1 MNWLRRAL
9 LEFWATFLIAAVV
22 GFLGP
27 FGTYLHSTLANRVG
41 EWWMLLMGAYVFVRP
56 WIFALRWIAE
66 ATSLP
71 PRILVPW
78 GVVATSAPLARLW
91 RSIGQDA
98 FRELNGYSALLPF
111 SLLCAL
117 AVLGTERWAAGANER
132 IQVAIA

>member
-1 MNWLRRAL
+1 M
-9 LEFWATFLIAAVV
+9 FLIAAVV

-27 FGTYLHSTLANRVG
+27 FGTYLHSRLADRVG
-41 EWWMLLMGAYVFVRP
+41 DWWMLLMGAYVFVRP

-78 GVVATSAPLARLW
+78 GVVATSAPLAMLW
-91 RSIGQDA
+91 RSVGQDA
-98 FRELNGYSALLPF
+98 FRELNGYAALLPF

-117 AVLGTERWAAGANER
+117 SVLSTER
-132 IQVAIA
+132 